1 MNSEL
6 WQKFSKKLEFL
17 LKNYT
22 FLNRVSKKANVTLI
36 GVFIVIA
43 MLLFLVAIFAF
54 SSASWFAKKITFYT
68 FFNTSLNGLE
78 VGAPVKFKGIKVGTV
93 KFIEIIYDVG
103 TDKAVAAVIFDVDA
117 NLFKTVGGSRMRVTD
132 HNMFY
137 TEQIGRGLAAKLS
150 MESILTGKLF
160 VGLDYHKNGRER
172 FSKDI
177 ILGKYQQMPS
187 VATELDELMTSFDVI
202 MGKLSKVE
210 WEKSFHMIISTLD
223 NLKNAAK
230 TLDFASIKR
239 AMDAI
244 SSTLSS
250 DSSTRQSVDD
260 ILQQLAKMLRALRV
274 LLEYIERNPNAL
286 IVGKAL

>member
-1 MNSEL
+1 VNFVESFL
-6 WQKFSKKLEFL
+6 KKLEFF
-17 LKNYT
+17 LKDFT
-22 FLNRVSKKANVTLI
+22 LQERVSRKANITLI
-36 GVFIVIA
+36 GVFIVTA

-54 SSASWFAKKITFYT
+54 SSVSWFAKKITFYT

-78 VGAPVKFKGIKVGTV
+78 VGAPVKFKGIKVGVV
-93 KFIEIIYDVG
+93 KSIEIIYDIG
-103 TDKAVAAVIFDVDA
+103 IDEAAAAVIFDVDA
-117 NLFKTVGGSRMRVTD
+117 NLFKTIGGNRMRVVD
-132 HNMFY
+132 YNVFY
-137 TEQIGRGLAAKLS
+137 GEQIERGLAAKLS

-160 VGLDYHKNGRER
+160 VGLNYHKNEQER

-177 ILGKYQQMPS
+177 VLGKYQQMPS
-187 VATELDELMTSFDVI
+187 VATELDELMASFDVI

-210 WEKSFHMIISTLD
+210 WEKGLHAIISALD
-223 NLKNAAK
+223 SLKNVAK
-230 TLDFASIKR
+230 ALDFASIKR

-260 ILQQLAKMLRALRV
+260 ILQQLSKMLRSLRI

>member
-1 MNSEL
+1 M
-6 WQKFSKKLEFL
+6 
-17 LKNYT
+17 
-22 FLNRVSKKANVTLI
+22 SKKANITLI
-36 GVFIVIA
+36 GVFIVTA
-43 MLLFLVAIFAF
+43 MLLFLVAVFVF
-54 SSASWFAKKITFYT
+54 SSASWFTKKMTFYT

-78 VGAPVKFKGIKVGTV
+78 IGAPVKFKGIKVGMV
-93 KFIEIIYDVG
+93 KSIEIIYDMEA
-103 TDKAVAAVIFDVDA
+103 DKAAAAVIFDIDA
-117 NLFKTVGGSRMRVTD
+117 NLFKTVGGNKMRTMD
-132 HNMFY
+132 YNMFY
-137 TEQIGRGLAAKLS
+137 VEQIRRGLAAKLS

-160 VGLDYHKNGRER
+160 VGLDYHRDEQER
-172 FSKDI
+172 FSEDI

-187 VATELDELMTSFDVI
+187 VATKLDELMASFDVI
-202 MGKLSKVE
+202 MEKLSKVE
-210 WEKSFHMIISTLD
+210 WEKSFHMIISTLG
-223 NLKNAAK
+223 NLRNAAK

-260 ILQQLAKMLRALRV
+260 ILQQLTKMLRALRV

>member
-1 MNSEL
+1 M
-6 WQKFSKKLEFL
+6 
-17 LKNYT
+17 
-22 FLNRVSKKANVTLI
+22 SKKANITLI
-36 GVFIVIA
+36 GVFIVTA
-43 MLLFLVAIFAF
+43 MLLFLVAVFAF
-54 SSASWFAKKITFYT
+54 SSVNWFAKKKTFYT

-78 VGAPVKFKGIKVGTV
+78 VGAPVKFKGIKVGVV
-93 KFIEIIYDVG
+93 KSIEIIYDVG

-117 NLFKTVGGSRMRVTD
+117 NLFKTVGGSRMRVMD

-137 TEQIGRGLAAKLS
+137 AEQIGRGLAAKLS

-160 VGLDYHKNGRER
+160 VGLDYHKNGQER

-187 VATELDELMTSFDVI
+187 VATELDELMASFDVI

-210 WEKSFHMIISTLD
+210 WEKSFQAIVSTLD
-223 NLKNAAK
+223 NLRNAAK
-230 TLDFASIKR
+230 TLDFASIKK

-244 SSTLSS
+244 SSALSS

>member
-1 MNSEL
+1 M
-6 WQKFSKKLEFL
+6 
-17 LKNYT
+17 
-22 FLNRVSKKANVTLI
+22 I
-36 GVFIVIA
+36 GVFIAAAI
-43 MLLFLVAIFAF
+43 LLFLVAIFAF
-54 SSASWFAKKITFYT
+54 SSASWFAKKKTFYT

-78 VGAPVKFKGIKVGTV
+78 VGAPVKFKGIKVGVV
-93 KFIEIIYDVG
+93 KSIEIIYDAG
-103 TDKAVAAVIFDVDA
+103 TDEAVAVVVFDVDA
-117 NLFKTVGGSRMRVTD
+117 NLFKTVGGNRMRVMD
-132 HNMFY
+132 YNIFY
-137 TEQIGRGLAAKLS
+137 DEQIGRGLAAKLS

-160 VGLDYHKNGRER
+160 VGLNYHNNGQER

-187 VATELDELMTSFDVI
+187 VATELDELMASFDII
-202 MGKLSKVE
+202 MEKLSKVE
-210 WEKSFHMIISTLD
+210 WEKGFRAIISTLD
-223 NLKNAAK
+223 NLKNAAR

-244 SSTLSS
+244 SSSLSS

>member
-1 MNSEL
+1 M
-6 WQKFSKKLEFL
+6 
-17 LKNYT
+17 
-22 FLNRVSKKANVTLI
+22 SKKANITLI
-36 GVFIVIA
+36 GVFIVTA

-54 SSASWFAKKITFYT
+54 SSVSWFAKKKTFYA

-78 VGAPVKFKGIKVGTV
+78 VGAPVKFKGIKVGVV
-93 KFIEIIYDVG
+93 KSIEIIYDVG
-103 TDKAVAAVIFDVDA
+103 LDEAVAAVIFDVDA
-117 NLFKTVGGSRMRVTD
+117 NLFKTIKGSKMRVVD
-132 HNMFY
+132 YGMFY
-137 TEQIGRGLAAKLS
+137 TEQIERGLAAKLS

-160 VGLDYHKNGRER
+160 VGLDYRKNEQER

-177 ILGKYQQMPS
+177 TLGKYQQMPS
-187 VATELDELMTSFDVI
+187 VATELDELKASFDVI

-210 WEKSFHMIISTLD
+210 WEKGFRAIVSTLD
-223 NLKNAAK
+223 NLKGAAK

-250 DSSTRQSVDD
+250 DSGTTQSVDD
-260 ILQQLAKMLRALRV
+260 ILQQLSKMLRSLRV